1 MAEFDVRRPVS
12 DAEVNANEP
21 KDKAVLYAVMGK
33 AIFDPVF
40 RARIFKNPDRAA
52 SSSGVNVD
60 LIHRVAKLGQKA
72 FDEFV
77 KKYEKELKDVAHNA
91 GFC

>member
-1 MAEFDVRRPVS
+1 MADFDVNRPVS
-12 DAEVNANEP
+12 EDEISAHEP

-40 RARIFKNPDRAA
+40 RARIFENPERAA
-52 SSSGVNVD
+52 SSSGVNVN
-60 LIHRVAKLGQKA
+60 LIHRIAKLGREA

-77 KKYEKELKDVAHNA
+77 EKYEKELKAAAQNA